1 MTELSQ
7 KFETQLAAFTQR
19 GAPSYDE
26 RIASLKKLSAAI
38 NDWEDRIVAAISSD
52 FSTGELGGRSSHETI
67 IAETFVS
74 QSDIKHT
81 IKHLKKWMRPKKVAT
96 ALHFKPGRGEIRYQ
110 ALGVVG
116 IISPWNYPFQLAIVP
131 LVAALAAGNRVML
144 KPSEHTPNTS
154 ALLAEMLHGLFG
166 EDVVH
171 VALGGVK
178 VATAFSKLPF
188 HHIFFT
194 GSTMVGKI
202 VAQAAA
208 KNLTPV
214 TLELGGKS
222 PVIIDASAN
231 LSVAAKRISVGK
243 TMNAGQ
249 TCVAP
254 DYVLI
259 PKDKIQTFAD
269 KMIASA
275 EELYPTVAENP
286 DYTSIV
292 SDRQYQ
298 RQMELLDDARTKGAT
313 IMQAGSDSDNA
324 LAASRKI
331 PLSVIVGATPDMR
344 VMQEEIFGPLLPILG
359 SETPEA
365 AIAHVAQDERP
376 LALYWFGTDAQ
387 NREKVLNGTLSGGVA
402 VNETVMHVAQEN
414 LPFGGV
420 GASGMG
426 AYHGE
431 YGFHTFSHAR
441 SVFHQSK
448 LSGGK
453 MLYPPYNLKTDK
465 LLKTLKKFV

>member
-1 MTELSQ
+1 MSELSK
-7 KFETQLAAFTQR
+7 KFEAQLKAYTQG
-19 GAPSYDE
+19 GAPDYAQ
-26 RIASLKKLSAAI
+26 RVANLKKLLAAI
-38 NDWEDRIVAAISSD
+38 DVWEDRIVAAISSD
-52 FSTGELGGRSSHETI
+52 FASGELGGRSSHETV
-67 IAETFVS
+67 IAETFMS
-74 QSDIKHT
+74 KSDLKHT
-81 IKHLKKWMRPKKVAT
+81 LKHLKKWMKPKKVAT
-96 ALHFKPGRGEIRYQ
+96 AMHFKPARSEIRYQ
-110 ALGVVG
+110 PLGVVG

-154 ALLAEMLHGLFG
+154 ALLKDMLAELYDD
-166 EDVVH
+166 ETVY
-171 VALGGVK
+171 VAIGGVK
-178 VATAFSKLPF
+178 VASAFSELPF

-222 PVIIDASAN
+222 PVIIDPSAN

-254 DYVLI
+254 DYILI
-259 PKDKIQTFAD
+259 AQKDIQPFAD
-269 KMIASA
+269 KMISSA
-275 EELYPTVAENP
+275 EELYPTIADNP

-298 RQMELLDDARTKGAT
+298 RQMDLLDDARTKGAN

-331 PLSVIVGATPDMR
+331 PLSVILGATPDMR
-344 VMQEEIFGPLLPILG
+344 VMQEEIFGPLLPIL
-359 SETPEA
+359 SAETPEA
-365 AIAHVAQDERP
+365 AIAHVAKDDRP
-376 LALYWFGTDAQ
+376 LALYWFGDNVQ
-387 NREKVLNGTLSGGVA
+387 NREKVLDGTLSGGVA
-402 VNETVMHVAQEN
+402 INETVTHVAQEN

-420 GASGMG
+420 GSSGMG

-431 YGFHTFSHAR
+431 YGFQTFSHAR
-441 SVFHQSK
+441 AVFHQSK
-448 LSGGK
+448 FSSAK
-453 MLYPPYNLKTDK
+453 MLYPPYTIKTDK